1 MVSMNKLHLLKQAE
15 QLYCIENLNA
25 DKIAEELNIS
35 RRTVFNWIKK
45 YNWKSNPVR
54 IKDFP
59 KQFSG
64 EFYSLGA
71 KLSKKMID
79 DLDNNRVFN
88 KHTVCALGEVL
99 KIINKFEKN
108 NVTPINNIAAKSKP
122 EPTFSPDFINT
133 INKDILGWNGTF

>member
-1 MVSMNKLHLLKQAE
+1 MNKLHLLKQAE

-25 DKIAEELNIS
+25 GKIAEKLNIS

-45 YNWKSNPVR
+45 YNWKSNSVR

-99 KIINKFEKN
+99 KIINKFEKDN
-108 NVTPINNIAAKSKP
+108 ATPLNNIATKSKS
-122 EPTFSPDFINT
+122 EQTFSPDFIST

>member
-1 MVSMNKLHLLKQAE
+1 MNKLHLLKQAE
-15 QLYCIENLNA
+15 QLYCVENFNA
-25 DKIAEELNIS
+25 DKIAEKLNIS

-108 NVTPINNIAAKSKP
+108 NVTPINNIAAKSKS
-122 EPTFSPDFINT
+122 EQTFSPDFINT
-133 INKDILGWNGTF
+133 INKDILGWNGEI

>member
-1 MVSMNKLHLLKQAE
+1 MNKLHLLKSAE

-45 YNWKSNPVR
+45 YNWKGNPVR

-99 KIINKFEKN
+99 KIINKFEKDN
-108 NVTPINNIAAKSKP
+108 ATPLNNIATKSKS
-122 EPTFSPDFINT
+122 EQTFSPDFIST

>member
-1 MVSMNKLHLLKQAE
+1 MNKLHLLKQAE

-25 DKIAEELNIS
+25 DKIAEKLNIS

-45 YNWKSNPVR
+45 YNWKSNSVR

-99 KIINKFEKN
+99 KIINKFEKDN
-108 NVTPINNIAAKSKP
+108 ATPLNNIATKSKS
-122 EPTFSPDFINT
+122 EQTFSPDFIST
-133 INKDILGWNGTF
+133 INKDILF

>member
-1 MVSMNKLHLLKQAE
+1 MNKLHLLKSAE

-59 KQFSG
+59 KT
-64 EFYSLGA
+64 
-71 KLSKKMID
+71 
-79 DLDNNRVFN
+79 VFWRILF
-88 KHTVCALGEVL
+88 TWR
-99 KIINKFEKN
+99 KIIQKN
-108 NVTPINNIAAKSKP
+108 
-122 EPTFSPDFINT
+122 D
-133 INKDILGWNGTF
+133 

>member
-1 MVSMNKLHLLKQAE
+1 MNKLHLLKQAE

-25 DKIAEELNIS
+25 DKIAEKLNIS

-45 YNWKSNPVR
+45 YNWKSNSVR

-99 KIINKFEKN
+99 KIINKFEKDN
-108 NVTPINNIAAKSKP
+108 ATPINNIAAKSKP

-133 INKDILGWNGTF
+133 INKDILGWNGEI

>member
-1 MVSMNKLHLLKQAE
+1 MNKLHLLKQAE
-15 QLYCIENLNA
+15 NLYCIENLTP
-25 DKIAEELNIS
+25 DIIAEKLNIS
-35 RRTVFNWIKK
+35 RRTIFNWIKK
-45 YNWKSNPVR
+45 YNWESNSVR

-99 KIINKFEKN
+99 KIINKFEKDN
-108 NVTPINNIAAKSKP
+108 AAPLNNIATKSKS
-122 EPTFSPDFINT
+122 EQTFSPDFIST

>member
-1 MVSMNKLHLLKQAE
+1 MNKLHLLKQAE
-15 QLYCIENLNA
+15 NLYCIENLTP
-25 DKIAEELNIS
+25 DIIAEKLNIS
-35 RRTVFNWIKK
+35 RRTIFNWIKK
-45 YNWKSNPVR
+45 YNWKSNSVR

-99 KIINKFEKN
+99 KIINKFEKDN
-108 NVTPINNIAAKSKP
+108 ATPLNNIATKSKS
-122 EPTFSPDFINT
+122 EKTFSPDFIST

>member
-1 MVSMNKLHLLKQAE
+1 MNKLHLLKSAG

-64 EFYSLGA
+64 EIYSLGA

-108 NVTPINNIAAKSKP
+108 NAAPVNNIIAKSKP
-122 EPTFSPDFINT
+122 EPTFYPDFINT
-133 INKDILGWNGTF
+133 INKDILGWNGEI

>member
-1 MVSMNKLHLLKQAE
+1 MNKLHLLKQAE
-15 QLYCIENLNA
+15 NLYCIENLTP
-25 DKIAEELNIS
+25 DIIAEKLNIS
-35 RRTVFNWIKK
+35 RRTIFNWIKK
-45 YNWKSNPVR
+45 YNWKSNSVR

-99 KIINKFEKN
+99 KIINKFEKDN
-108 NVTPINNIAAKSKP
+108 ATPLNNIATKSKS
-122 EPTFSPDFINT
+122 EQTFSPDFIST

>member
-1 MVSMNKLHLLKQAE
+1 MNKLHLLKQAE
-15 QLYCIENLNA
+15 NLYCIENLTPNI
-25 DKIAEELNIS
+25 IAEKLNIS
-35 RRTVFNWIKK
+35 RRTIFNWIKK
-45 YNWKSNPVR
+45 YNWKSNSVR

-99 KIINKFEKN
+99 KIINKFEKDN
-108 NVTPINNIAAKSKP
+108 AAPLNNIATKSKS
-122 EPTFSPDFINT
+122 EQTFSPDFIST

>member
-1 MVSMNKLHLLKQAE
+1 MNKLHLLKSAE

-64 EFYSLGA
+64 KFYSLGA

-88 KHTVCALGEVL
+88 KHTVCTLGEVI
-99 KIINKFEKN
+99 KIINKFEKDN
-108 NVTPINNIAAKSKP
+108 ANPLNNIATKSKS
-122 EPTFSPDFINT
+122 EQTFSPDFIST

>member
-1 MVSMNKLHLLKQAE
+1 MNKLHLLKQAE
-15 QLYCIENLNA
+15 QLYCVENFNA
-25 DKIAEELNIS
+25 DKIAEKLNIS
-35 RRTVFNWIKK
+35 RRTVFNCIKK
-45 YNWKSNPVR
+45 YNWKSNSVR

-99 KIINKFEKN
+99 KIINKFEKDN
-108 NVTPINNIAAKSKP
+108 ATPLNNIATKSKS
-122 EPTFSPDFINT
+122 EQTFSPDFIST

>member
-1 MVSMNKLHLLKQAE
+1 MNKLHLLKQTE
-15 QLYCIENLNA
+15 NLYCIENLTP
-25 DKIAEELNIS
+25 DIIAEKLNIS
-35 RRTVFNWIKK
+35 RRTIFNWIKK
-45 YNWKSNPVR
+45 YNWKSNSVR

-99 KIINKFEKN
+99 KIINKFEKDN
-108 NVTPINNIAAKSKP
+108 ATPLNNIATKSKS
-122 EPTFSPDFINT
+122 EQTFSPDFIST